1 MIQSPD
7 TDRDA
12 PQRRVAQAILDA
24 ISLIPSTQEA
34 QSSTPETRAHAI
46 QTTAALKAAAVSGSL
61 ALPPGPWGM
70 LTVIPDLLTIWRIQ
84 AQMVADIA
92 GAFGKQASLT
102 REQLMYCLFKHAAAQ
117 AVRDLAAR
125 LGERLLFRRAT
136 LRTLETVAQ
145 KLGVKVTQRMIATSA
160 SRWLPVIGA
169 MGVAGYAYYDTHQVA
184 RTALSL
190 FQLPDHEPN

>member
-1 MIQSPD
+1 MIQSPHS
-7 TDRDA
+7 DRDTA
-12 PQRRVAQAILDA
+12 QHRVAQAILDA
-24 ISLIPSTQEA
+24 ISLIPGTQEVKSA
-34 QSSTPETRAHAI
+34 TPESRAHAI

-145 KLGVKVTQRMIATSA
+145 RLGVKVTQRMIATSA
-160 SRWLPVIGA
+160 SRWLPVLGA
-169 MGVAGYAYYDTHQVA
+169 VGVAGYAYYDTQQVA
-184 RTALSL
+184 STALTL
-190 FQLPDHEPN
+190 FQQPDLEQN